1 MMIKNVARIMGV
13 LMAATISGAAAAGQ
27 PAPDKYPTVG
37 SIVVLDPQ
45 LKQIL
50 SPAARIEQLAEGM
63 QWGEGPV
70 WIRQGGY
77 LLFSDV
83 PRDTVYKWK
92 EGAGLTVHLKPED
105 FTKALHNAGRSGPNG
120 LLLDSQR
127 RLVVCLEG
135 DRQLAR
141 LEADGSFT
149 SIAGYYKDRR
159 LNSPNDAVYRR
170 NGDLYFT
177 DPPYGLEKKNEDP
190 RKELVQNG
198 VYRVTRG
205 GEIQLLVKDLT
216 FPNGIAFSPD
226 EKTLYVAVSDPAR
239 PVIMAYEVKTDGTVA
254 NDREFF
260 NATELAKSGPGLPDG
275 LKVDNKGNVFAT
287 GPGGV
292 LVLSPKGKHLG
303 TLVTGQATAN
313 CAWGDD
319 GSVLYLTSGKTLSRV
334 KTLSRGAG
342 F

>member
-1 MMIKNVARIMGV
+1 MTKNVARILGMF
-13 LMAATISGAAAAGQ
+13 MAATISGGAAASQ
-27 PAPDKYPTVG
+27 PVPDKYPAVG
-37 SIVVLDPQ
+37 SIVGLDPQ
-45 LKQIL
+45 FARIV
-50 SPAARIEQLAEGM
+50 SPTARIEQLAEGM

-70 WIRQGGY
+70 WIRNGGY
-77 LLFSDV
+77 LVFSDV

-92 EGAGLTVHLKPED
+92 EGAGLTVYLKPED
-105 FTKALHNAGRSGPNG
+105 LSKALRHAGRPGPNG
-120 LLLDSQR
+120 LLLDSNR

-135 DRQLAR
+135 DRQVAR
-141 LEADGSFT
+141 LEADGSLT
-149 SIAGYYKDRR
+149 SIAEYFQDRR
-159 LNSPNDAVYRR
+159 FNSPNDAVYRR

-198 VYRVTRG
+198 VYRVARG
-205 GEIQLLVKDLT
+205 GGIQLLVKDLT

-239 PVIMAYEVKTDGTVA
+239 PVIMAYEVRTDGMVA
-254 NDREFF
+254 NGREFF
-260 NATELAKSGPGLPDG
+260 NATELAKSGPGSPDG
-275 LKVDNKGNVFAT
+275 LKVDHQGNVFAT

-303 TLVTGQATAN
+303 TLMTGQATAN

-319 GSVLYLTSGKTLSRV
+319 GSVLYLTSGKTLLRV
-334 KTLSRGAG
+334 KTLTRGAG